1 MGDARFTDTDLNYRD
16 YSEWDFLES
25 LTNEEKTKLA
35 EVDVLLLPHHGSK
48 YSSCD
53 ELLEI
58 VLPRFVVV
66 SAGKDNKY
74 GHPHDEVL
82 ERLTKINSLEADYM
96 LRTDEMG
103 DVSFS
108 SVEGNLN
115 YYIEKQGNEAKI
127 GISFRLLTAIVACSI
142 KYSVIK

>member
-1 MGDARFTDTDLNYRD
+1 MSAVVYR
-16 YSEWDFLES
+16 YYYTSKWKILQLFL
-25 LTNEEKTKLA
+25 
-35 EVDVLLLPHHGSK
+35 GFIG
-48 YSSCD
+48 
-53 ELLEI
+53 EL
-58 VLPRFVVV
+58 F
-66 SAGKDNKY
+66 GKDNKY

-115 YYIEKQGNEAKI
+115 YYIEKQGTEAKI

-142 KYSVIK
+142 IVLIFSVKPIKRRRR